1 MNKLTKYGVSALCG
15 SLAAMSSAYAGE
27 LSVTGGVDMSW
38 MNKENETTG
47 NPIGIGSN
55 VSFAG
60 SGELDNGISFAL
72 AIDHT
77 NAAALSNARVTLTV
91 PSLGDFRI
99 DQGLSGTGL
108 DRYDDNTPNVWEEAN
123 GTGLGTGIQ
132 TVAGSAGGAGIEWTP
147 NMMPDG
153 LKAYI
158 HYSPKADGSG
168 AFDKSNKAVN
178 SAIGHGWDIAVES
191 DGSVVGVDGLTIFA
205 GVSSIEQSTL
215 ALDNKT
221 GDRSAWTAGANYAVG
236 SFTIGYQFSRDNLA
250 NRTGGSTSFYENDMY
265 GVTFQINDDLSIG
278 YNKIQS
284 NANNNG
290 ADNVEA
296 SVESVQIAY
305 SMGGAS
311 IRLAQANGNNLKYQ
325 TGSAY
330 DRDATTLSVSLA
342 F

>member
-1 MNKLTKYGVSALCG
+1 
-15 SLAAMSSAYAGE
+15 
-27 LSVTGGVDMSW
+27 
-38 MNKENETTG
+38 
-47 NPIGIGSN
+47 
-55 VSFAG
+55 
-60 SGELDNGISFAL
+60 
-72 AIDHT
+72 
-77 NAAALSNARVTLTV
+77 
-91 PSLGDFRI
+91 
-99 DQGLSGTGL
+99 
-108 DRYDDNTPNVWEEAN
+108 
-123 GTGLGTGIQ
+123 
-132 TVAGSAGGAGIEWTP
+132 
-147 NMMPDG
+147 MMPDG

-158 HYSPKADGSG
+158 HYSPKADGSA

-178 SAIGHGWDIAVES
+178 SSIGHGWDIAVES
-191 DGSVVGVDGLTIFA
+191 DGTAVGVDGLTIFA

-215 ALDNKT
+215 ATDNKT
-221 GDRSAWTAGANYAVG
+221 GDRSAWTAGANYAAG
-236 SFTIGYQFSRDNLA
+236 SFTVGYQYSRDNLA

-265 GVTFQINDDLSIG
+265 GVTFQINVDLSIG